1 MRLMLGKAACE
12 AHVEKAACR
21 LMLGKAAC
29 KADAGEGCMQGS
41 CWARLCVRGSC
52 GEGSMQA
59 DVALSGLILT
69 HPLEDIECRKLT
81 SNIDDELDGPQC
93 SGVGSNPRM
102 LLPCKC

>member
-1 MRLMLGKAACE
+1 MLGKAAC
-12 AHVEKAACR
+12 R
-21 LMLGKAAC
+21 LILGKVAC
-29 KADAGEGCMQGS
+29 EADAGQG
-41 CWARLCVRGSC
+41 CVRGSC
-52 GEGSMQA
+52 GEGCMQA